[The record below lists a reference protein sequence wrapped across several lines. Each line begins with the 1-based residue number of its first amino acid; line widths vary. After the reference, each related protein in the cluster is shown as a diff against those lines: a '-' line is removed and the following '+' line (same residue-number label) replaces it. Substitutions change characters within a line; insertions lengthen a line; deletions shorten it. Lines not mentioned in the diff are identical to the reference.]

1 MALGQFILEILLCNS
16 GISRIEQSH
25 VDQIA
30 LRITQLQGEP
40 NFDPE
45 GLATRSSQAEIR
57 VEQSTRRASRVRKPH
72 SMVPWCSLECT
83 PACQAGGRG
92 FKSRRD
98 RTTEHGRVAQLAE
111 RPPEKRKVTGST
123 PVPTTTHPPT
133 ARSEAQPRSG
143 PYPSMEVRPPLLGSR
158 PPWDCDPYWR
168 AAETAA
174 KRERAGRRGGWR
186 RERPAGRVFLPCGPP
201 EDHASSGAAGS
212 ADVVPGRGVLL
223 GHAGN

>member
-1 MALGQFILEILLCNS
+1 M
-16 GISRIEQSH
+16 IEQGH
-25 VDQIA
+25 LDQIA

-45 GLATRSSQAEIR
+45 GMATRRSQAEIR
-57 VEQSTRRASRVRKPH
+57 VEQSTRRASRVHKPH

-123 PVPTTTHPPT
+123 PVPTTTHP
-133 ARSEAQPRSG
+133 Q
-143 PYPSMEVRPPLLGSR
+143 RPG
-158 PPWDCDPYWR
+158 
-168 AAETAA
+168 A
-174 KRERAGRRGGWR
+174 KPN
-186 RERPAGRVFLPCGPP
+186 PA
-201 EDHASSGAAGS
+201 
-212 ADVVPGRGVLL
+212 PGRALSASGVE
-223 GHAGN
+223 N

>member
-16 GISRIEQSH
+16 GISRIERGH

-45 GLATRSSQAEIR
+45 GLATRSSQAGIR
-57 VEQSTRRASRVRKPH
+57 VEQSTRRASRVHKPH

-143 PYPSMEVRPPLLGSR
+143 PCPL
-158 PPWDCDPYWR
+158 
-168 AAETAA
+168 
-174 KRERAGRRGGWR
+174 RGGLFS
-186 RERPAGRVFLPCGPP
+186 AVVGGDVFGV
-201 EDHASSGAAGS
+201 AAGE
-212 ADVVPGRGVLL
+212 VVPELL
-223 GHAGN
+223 AVGGGAIGAGHVGHAGLGLGNAGHEAGAVVVGAGGHGGGESLI